1 MDFWPGRPSRLLC
14 TKIPPT
20 FETPARLPECRRIK
34 LADARPGGYDI
45 PIVPGTR
52 PKKYPA
58 GTFQIGCALIIGRRN
73 EQTDLKTSLNDV
85 LREYEIG
92 S

>member
-1 MDFWPGRPSRLLC
+1 L
-14 TKIPPT
+14 PP
-20 FETPARLPECRRIK
+20 
-34 LADARPGGYDI
+34 YSVV
-45 PIVPGTR
+45 VPGTR
-52 PKKYPA
+52 PQRFPA